1 MLSHDFLILKLFR
14 LDFTGIIHTLKR
26 ACCGCCPAI
35 NSSTRVSV
43 PVFFPYRYDLWNNQS
58 ICRLFRV
65 SKKVS
70 KIEKDEK

>member
-1 MLSHDFLILKLFR
+1 MLSDDFLILQLFR
-14 LDFTGIIHTLKR
+14 LDFTGIIHTLIR
-26 ACCGCCPAI
+26 ACCGCCLAI

-43 PVFFPYRYDLWNNQS
+43 PVFFLIDTIFGIIKAFVGY
-58 ICRLFRV
+58 FRV